1 MTGVQTCALP
11 ILMDLAQIR
20 RRQMDRALR
29 WAILLFSGF
38 LVVTQQVYTL
48 GPLVEYDRKIN
59 SQPKPQFEGFAGFL
73 LRRLDDLGLRGLTAA
88 VLLIAATFI
97 AIKFKTWRPLNLA
110 LLSLLSLNLVVG
122 TFKLFLGRTKPR
134 DGFDLLHVGGMSYP
148 SGHAS
153 NAVLSWGIL
162 AYLIYRYAK
171 VDRYQGR
178 LASAGVV
185 LISLTVCTV
194 SLIRHTHWFSDL
206 LGGLFVGSA
215 LLVTVIAIDRYV
227 PSKSQLH

>member
-1 MTGVQTCALP
+1 MRTPAQT
-11 ILMDLAQIR
+11 R

-29 WAILLFSGF
+29 WSLLLFFGF
-38 LVVTQQVYTL
+38 LVVTQQVLTN
-48 GPLVEYDRKIN
+48 GPLVSYDKEIN
-59 SQPKPQFEGFAGFL
+59 SQPKPQFEGLAGFI
-73 LRRLDDLGLRGLTAA
+73 LRRLDDLGLRGLTSA
-88 VLLIAATFI
+88 VLLIAASFI
-97 AIKFKTWRPLNLA
+97 AYKFKTWRPLNLA
-110 LLSLLSLNLVVG
+110 LVSLLSLNLVVG

-134 DGFDLLHVGGMSYP
+134 DGFDLLHAGGMSYP

-153 NAVLSWGIL
+153 NAVLSWGVL

-178 LASAGVV
+178 LASAGVI

-206 LGGLFVGSA
+206 LGGLFIGSA
-215 LLVTVIAIDRYV
+215 LLVAVIAIDRYV

>member
-1 MTGVQTCALP
+1 MQTDIQL
-11 ILMDLAQIR
+11 R
-20 RRQMDRALR
+20 RKQMDRALR
-29 WAILLFSGF
+29 WSLLLFTGF
-38 LVVTQQVYTL
+38 LLVTHQVLTF
-48 GPLVEYDRKIN
+48 GPLVEYDKKIN
-59 SQPKPQFEGFAGFL
+59 SDPKPQFEGAAGFL
-73 LRRLDDLGLRGLTAA
+73 LRRLDDLGLRGLTAT
-88 VLLIAATFI
+88 VLILAASFI
-97 AIKFKTWRPLNLA
+97 AYKFKTWRPLNLA
-110 LLSLLSLNLVVG
+110 FLSLILLNLVVG
-122 TFKLFLGRTKPR
+122 TFKLVLGRTKPR
-134 DGFDLLHVGGMSYP
+134 DGFDLIHVGGMSYP

-185 LISLTVCTV
+185 AISLTVCIV
-194 SLIRHTHWFSDL
+194 SLIRHTHWFTDL

-215 LLVTVIAIDRYV
+215 LLVAVIAVDRYV

>member
-1 MTGVQTCALP
+1 MEK
-11 ILMDLAQIR
+11 LAQTR

-29 WAILLFSGF
+29 WSLLLFVGF
-38 LVVTQQVYTL
+38 LIVTQQVLTN
-48 GPLVEYDRKIN
+48 GPLVGYDKEIN
-59 SQPKPQFEGFAGFL
+59 SQPMPQFEGLAGFI
-73 LRRLDDLGLRGLTAA
+73 LRRLDDLGLRGLTAT
-88 VLLIAATFI
+88 VLLIAAMFI
-97 AIKFKTWRPLNLA
+97 AYKFKTWRPLNLA
-110 LLSLLSLNLVVG
+110 MISLLSLNLVVG
-122 TFKLFLGRTKPR
+122 TFKIVLGRTKPR
-134 DGFDLLHVGGMSYP
+134 DGFDLLHAGGMSYP

-178 LASAGVV
+178 LATAGVV
-185 LISLTVCTV
+185 LISLTVCVV

-215 LLVTVIAIDRYV
+215 LLVAVIAIDRYV

>member
-1 MTGVQTCALP
+1 ME
-11 ILMDLAQIR
+11 LAQIR

-38 LVVTQQVYTL
+38 LLVTQQVLTY
-48 GPLVEYDRKIN
+48 GPLVDYDRRIN
-59 SQPKPQFEGFAGFL
+59 SKPKPQFEGFAGFI
-73 LRRLDDLGLRGLTAA
+73 LRRLDDLGLRWLTAT
-88 VLLIAATFI
+88 VLLLAASFI
-97 AIKFKTWRPLNLA
+97 AYKFKTWRPLNLA
-110 LLSLLSLNLVVG
+110 LLSLFSLNLVVG
-122 TFKLFLGRTKPR
+122 TFKIFLGRTKPR

-178 LASAGVV
+178 LASAGVA
-185 LISLTVCTV
+185 LISLTICTV

>member
-1 MTGVQTCALP
+1 MEK
-11 ILMDLAQIR
+11 LAQTR

-29 WAILLFSGF
+29 WSLLLFVGF
-38 LVVTQQVYTL
+38 LVVTQQVLTN
-48 GPLVEYDRKIN
+48 GPLVAYDKEIN
-59 SQPKPQFEGFAGFL
+59 SQPKPQFEGIAGFI
-73 LRRLDDLGLRGLTAA
+73 LRRLDDLGLRGLTAT

-97 AIKFKTWRPLNLA
+97 AYKFKTWRPLNLA
-110 LLSLLSLNLVVG
+110 MISLLSLNLVVG
-122 TFKLFLGRTKPR
+122 TFKLVLGRTKPR
-134 DGFDLLHVGGMSYP
+134 DGFDLLHAGGMSYP

-185 LISLTVCTV
+185 LISLTVCVV

-215 LLVTVIAIDRYV
+215 LLVAVIAIDRYV

>member
-1 MTGVQTCALP
+1 ME
-11 ILMDLAQIR
+11 LAQIR

-38 LVVTQQVYTL
+38 LLVTQQVLTY
-48 GPLVEYDRKIN
+48 GPLVDYDRKIN
-59 SQPKPQFEGFAGFL
+59 SQPKPQFEGLAGFI
-73 LRRLDDLGLRGLTAA
+73 LRRLDDLGLRWLTAT
-88 VLLIAATFI
+88 VLLIAAAFI
-97 AIKFKTWRPLNLA
+97 AYKFKTWRPLNLA

-122 TFKLFLGRTKPR
+122 TFKIFLGRTKPR

-178 LASAGVV
+178 LASAGVA
-185 LISLTVCTV
+185 LISLTICTV

>member
-1 MTGVQTCALP
+1 MQTETQL
-11 ILMDLAQIR
+11 R
-20 RRQMDRALR
+20 RKQMDRALR
-29 WAILLFSGF
+29 WSLLLFTGF
-38 LVVTQQVYTL
+38 LLVTQQVLTF
-48 GPLVEYDRKIN
+48 GPLVEYDKKIN
-59 SQPKPQFEGFAGFL
+59 SDPKPQFEGLAGFL
-73 LRRLDDLGLRGLTAA
+73 LRRLDDLGLRGLTAT
-88 VLLIAATFI
+88 VLILAASFI
-97 AIKFKTWRPLNLA
+97 AYKFKTWRPLNLA
-110 LLSLLSLNLVVG
+110 FLSLILLNLVVG

-134 DGFDLLHVGGMSYP
+134 DGFDLLHAGGMSYP

-185 LISLTVCTV
+185 AISLTVCVV
-194 SLIRHTHWFSDL
+194 SLIRHTHWFTDL

-215 LLVTVIAIDRYV
+215 LLVAVIAVDRYV

>member
-1 MTGVQTCALP
+1 MRTTAQT
-11 ILMDLAQIR
+11 R

-29 WAILLFSGF
+29 WSLLLFFGF
-38 LVVTQQVYTL
+38 LVVTQQVLTN
-48 GPLVEYDRKIN
+48 GPLVSYDKEIN
-59 SQPKPQFEGFAGFL
+59 SQPKPQFEGVAGFI

-88 VLLIAATFI
+88 VLLIAASFI
-97 AIKFKTWRPLNLA
+97 AYKFKTWRPLNLA
-110 LLSLLSLNLVVG
+110 MVSLLSLNLVVG

-134 DGFDLLHVGGMSYP
+134 DGFDLLHAGGMSYP

-178 LASAGVV
+178 LASAGVA

-206 LGGLFVGSA
+206 LGGLFIGSA
-215 LLVTVIAIDRYV
+215 LLVAVIAIDRYV

>member
-1 MTGVQTCALP
+1 
-11 ILMDLAQIR
+11 MDLAQIR

-38 LVVTQQVYTL
+38 LLVTQQVYSY

-59 SQPKPQFEGFAGFL
+59 SQPKPQFEGLAGFI
-73 LRRLDDLGLRGLTAA
+73 LRRLDDLGLRWLTAT

-97 AIKFKTWRPLNLA
+97 AYKFKTWRPLNLA
-110 LLSLLSLNLVVG
+110 VLSLLSLNLVVG
-122 TFKLFLGRTKPR
+122 TFKIFLGRTKPR

-153 NAVLSWGIL
+153 NAVLSWGVL

-178 LASAGVV
+178 LASAGVA

>member
-1 MTGVQTCALP
+1 MM
-11 ILMDLAQIR
+11 MDLAQIR

-29 WAILLFSGF
+29 WAILLFAGF
-38 LVVTQQVYTL
+38 LIVTQQVYSL
-48 GPLVEYDRKIN
+48 GPLVEYDRRIN
-59 SQPKPQFEGFAGFL
+59 SQPKPQFEGFAGFI

-110 LLSLLSLNLVVG
+110 LLSLFSLNLVVG

-134 DGFDLLHVGGMSYP
+134 DGFDLVHVGGMSYP

-178 LASAGVV
+178 LASAGVA
-185 LISLTVCTV
+185 LISLTVCSV

>member
-1 MTGVQTCALP
+1 MIDLVQN
-11 ILMDLAQIR
+11 R

-29 WAILLFSGF
+29 WSFLLFVGF
-38 LVVTQQVYTL
+38 LFVTQQVYSY
-48 GPLVEYDRKIN
+48 GPLVGYDKKID
-59 SQPKPQFEGFAGFL
+59 SQKKPHFDGLAGFI
-73 LRRLDDLGLRGLTAA
+73 LRRLDDLGLRSLTAT
-88 VLLIAATFI
+88 VLLISAAFI
-97 AIKFKTWRPLNLA
+97 AYKFRTWRPLNLA
-110 LLSLLSLNLVVG
+110 FLSLISLNLVVG
-122 TFKLFLGRTKPR
+122 AVKILLGRTKPR
-134 DGFDLLHVGGMSYP
+134 DGFDLMHAGGMSYP

-185 LISLTVCTV
+185 VISLTVCTV
-194 SLIRHTHWFSDL
+194 SLIRQTHWFSDL

>member
-1 MTGVQTCALP
+1 MQNIAQT
-11 ILMDLAQIR
+11 R

-29 WAILLFSGF
+29 WSLLLFFGF
-38 LVVTQQVYTL
+38 LVVTQQVLTN
-48 GPLVEYDRKIN
+48 GPLVSYDKEIN
-59 SQPKPQFEGFAGFL
+59 SQPKPQFEGLAGFL
-73 LRRLDDLGLRGLTAA
+73 LRRLDDLGLRGLTAT
-88 VLLIAATFI
+88 VLLIAASFI
-97 AIKFKTWRPLNLA
+97 AYKFKTWRPLNLA
-110 LLSLLSLNLVVG
+110 MVSLLSLNLVVG

-134 DGFDLLHVGGMSYP
+134 DGFDLLHAGGMSYP

-206 LGGLFVGSA
+206 LGGLFIGSA
-215 LLVTVIAIDRYV
+215 LLVAVIAIDRYV

>member
-1 MTGVQTCALP
+1 MEK
-11 ILMDLAQIR
+11 LAQTR

-29 WAILLFSGF
+29 WSLLLFIGF
-38 LVVTQQVYTL
+38 LVVTQQVLTN
-48 GPLVEYDRKIN
+48 GPLVAYDKEIN
-59 SQPKPQFEGFAGFL
+59 SQPKPQFEGLAGFI
-73 LRRLDDLGLRGLTAA
+73 LRRLDDLGLRGLTAT
-88 VLLIAATFI
+88 VLLSAATFI
-97 AIKFKTWRPLNLA
+97 AYKFKTWRPLNLA
-110 LLSLLSLNLVVG
+110 MISLLSLNLVVG
-122 TFKLFLGRTKPR
+122 SFKIVLGRTKPR
-134 DGFDLLHVGGMSYP
+134 DGFDLLHAGGMSYP

-185 LISLTVCTV
+185 LISLTVCVV

-215 LLVTVIAIDRYV
+215 LLVAVIAIDRYV